1 MDASVIGCVVAQFKL
16 IEVRPTVQHPIK
28 HPFEAFLLRRH
39 WNVLVF
45 FGLFLR
51 KLQLVSVLFI
61 VSVHLAGFLEEVDG
75 LVGSSS
81 LIHKFVVGQTLPVV
95 GLM

>member
-1 MDASVIGCVVAQFKL
+1 MILAFMKFKL
-16 IEVRPTVQHPIK
+16 IKIRPTVQHPIK
-28 HPFEAFLLRRH
+28 HPLEAFLLCGH

-45 FGLFLR
+45 LGLFLR

-75 LVGSSS
+75 LFGSSF
-81 LIHKFVVGQTLPVV
+81 LIHKFVVGQTLPIV
-95 GLM
+95 GLI